1 MQNFKKKAKANILK
15 VKREWILWIYQKK
28 ASISKVKKK
37 VNIANISKKK
47 EKANFANIS
56 KGKRKYISQ
65 IYKKEA
71 KSNKYCNYFKRQNKT
86 IIANITNSKSTTT
99 VRLIRMGGECHVV
112 LWLHPT
118 CIPASDRSVA
128 RRVGTQS
135 VRPGS
140 NSGCACC
147 SVSVSLDNGGSF
159 VLGSRYQVLDIT
171 FLDIISLDINFS
183 LDITALDIISL

>member
-65 IYKKEA
+65 IYKK
-71 KSNKYCNYFKRQNKT
+71 KKQNQT
-86 IIANITNSKSTTT
+86 NIA
-99 VRLIRMGGECHVV
+99 
-112 LWLHPT
+112 
-118 CIPASDRSVA
+118 
-128 RRVGTQS
+128 
-135 VRPGS
+135 
-140 NSGCACC
+140 
-147 SVSVSLDNGGSF
+147 
-159 VLGSRYQVLDIT
+159 
-171 FLDIISLDINFS
+171 IISKGKIRRLLQI
-183 LDITALDIISL
+183 